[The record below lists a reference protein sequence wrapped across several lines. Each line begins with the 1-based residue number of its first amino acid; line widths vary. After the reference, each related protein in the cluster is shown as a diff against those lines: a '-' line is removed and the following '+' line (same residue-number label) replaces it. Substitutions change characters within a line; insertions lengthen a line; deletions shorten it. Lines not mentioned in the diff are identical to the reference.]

1 MQSFYGARQLPYVC
15 VIDPLTGEEKTNYMT
30 SDTTVAGPSG
40 TQASRTGPSTSAP
53 FRLSAVEFAAELREF
68 LRTHGVSPDASG
80 PSDIDEAHVLAD
92 GLAAGGSSA
101 PAASSSSTEAVSLSE
116 DEQMRLAIEN
126 SLRES
131 QQNGS
136 ATVRGSTSRSAS
148 TSPAGPA
155 KKMAKIADLTD
166 DDDDDDVVDD
176 DDDVDEKKAVAAKAV
191 RTSDRPAVDDALP
204 YTPVVLPSQ
213 YARFLGASGDPL
225 TKLQLRLPDGRRE
238 NLEWPC
244 SSHIRALRLYVEH
257 VYPEV
262 TRLPYKLL
270 CPFPRMDLLDLDG
283 DQTLLGAKLHPS
295 VLLHV
300 HQDD

>member
-1 MQSFYGARQLPYVC
+1 
-15 VIDPLTGEEKTNYMT
+15 MT
-30 SDTTVAGPSG
+30 AI
-40 TQASRTGPSTSAP
+40 
-53 FRLSAVEFAAELREF
+53 EFTAELREF
-68 LRTHGVSPDASG
+68 LIEQGVSPDASG
-80 PSDIDEAHVLAD
+80 PSDIDAAQLQAD
-92 GLAAGGSSA
+92 GLAAVPSNA
-101 PAASSSSTEAVSLSE
+101 PVAAKPAVRAQRELSE

-131 QQNGS
+131 QQNGVAS
-136 ATVRGSTSRSAS
+136 GASSSRSPS
-148 TSPAGPA
+148 SSPAGPSRKVA
-155 KKMAKIADLTD
+155 KLSVVTDDED
-166 DDDDDDVVDD
+166 DDDDMHAFN
-176 DDDVDEKKAVAAKAV
+176 EAAVAKVESATGQRSSVA
-191 RTSDRPAVDDALP
+191 DEEEALP

-213 YARFLGASGDPL
+213 YARFLGASSDPL

-270 CPFPRMDLLDLDG
+270 CPFPRMDLLELDG